1 MIFMIS
7 TDKIIKIIIIR
18 VLLAPIP
25 LSSKLRIIVSAKPK
39 TTMKNAPGRRQFLT
53 TVTKAV
59 GTSLLINTPF
69 LTKAGSSTAAPFTVG
84 QVMDLILKTIPGA
97 PFPKTVDTLKS
108 GSPSQTVTGIVS
120 TMFTTVEVIEKTIAA
135 GANFIIAHEPTFY
148 NHLDETDWLNND
160 PVFKH
165 KHDLLTKNNIAV
177 WRFHDYWHSHKPDGI
192 RAGMLSALGWEKQV
206 DPENPQVLLL
216 PSTTVGQVITHAKQK
231 LGIKQVRIVGDTAQK
246 CQRVLLLPGAAGGR
260 NQIMAIEK
268 AKPDLVLCGEASEWE
283 TPEYIRDA
291 RRQGQTISLVVL
303 GHIMSEAAGMEWL
316 VSWLQPKVPG
326 VKVSYIPSGNLF
338 SYE

>member
-1 MIFMIS
+1 MN
-7 TDKIIKIIIIR
+7 
-18 VLLAPIP
+18 
-25 LSSKLRIIVSAKPK
+25 K
-39 TTMKNAPGRRQFLT
+39 TPGRRQFLT

-59 GTSLLINTPF
+59 GTSLFLNTPL
-69 LTKAGSSTAAPFTVG
+69 LTQASVPTAATFTVG

-108 GSPSQTVTGIVS
+108 GSPTQTVTGIIS
-120 TMFTTVEVIEKTIAA
+120 TMFTTIEVIEKTIAA

-148 NHLDETDWLNND
+148 NHLDETDWLSND

-192 RAGMLSALGWEKQV
+192 RAGMLSALGWEKNV

-216 PSTTVGQVITHAKQK
+216 PSTTVGQVIAHAKQK
-231 LGIKQVRIVGDTAQK
+231 LGIKQVRVVGDTSQK

-268 AKPDLVLCGEASEWE
+268 AKPDVVLCGEASEWE

-316 VSWLQPKVPG
+316 VSWLKPQVPG
-326 VKVSYIPSGNLF
+326 VKVSYIPSANPF

>member
-1 MIFMIS
+1 MN
-7 TDKIIKIIIIR
+7 T
-18 VLLAPIP
+18 L
-25 LSSKLRIIVSAKPK
+25 
-39 TTMKNAPGRRQFLT
+39 PGRRQFLT

-69 LTKAGSSTAAPFTVG
+69 LTKAGSSTTATFTVG

-108 GSPSQTVTGIVS
+108 GSPSQTITGIIS
-120 TMFTTVEVIEKTIAA
+120 TMFTTIEVIEKTIAA

-148 NHLDETDWLNND
+148 NHLDETDWLSND

-192 RAGMLSALGWEKQV
+192 RAGMLSALGWEKYV

-216 PSTTVGQVITHAKQK
+216 PSTTVGQIITHAKQK
-231 LGIKQVRIVGDTAQK
+231 LGIQQVRVVGDTAQK

-268 AKPDLVLCGEASEWE
+268 AKPDVVLCGEASEWE

-326 VKVSYIPSGNLF
+326 VKVSYIPSGNPF